1 MRFVD
6 TFCFA
11 NVLLLVSDFVK
22 EINEGSSVSNFPVLA
37 VTDTINQIC
46 DLPQSSSSL
55 GGGGDVL
62 STIGDGQV
70 SQFYINSLY
79 I

>member
-1 MRFVD
+1 
-6 TFCFA
+6 
-11 NVLLLVSDFVK
+11 
-22 EINEGSSVSNFPVLA
+22 VSNFPVLA
-37 VTDTINQIC
+37 LTDTINPIR
-46 DLPQSSSSL
+46 DLPQSSSAL
-55 GGGGDVL
+55 GGGGDEL